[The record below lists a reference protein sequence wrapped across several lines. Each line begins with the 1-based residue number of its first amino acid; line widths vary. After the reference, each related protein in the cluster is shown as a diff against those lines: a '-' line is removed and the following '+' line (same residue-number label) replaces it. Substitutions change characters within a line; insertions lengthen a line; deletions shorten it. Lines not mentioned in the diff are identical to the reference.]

1 MCVVCGMWKEY
12 IWNCFSG
19 SALHNKRWLW
29 TLKTIKC
36 ATSLDFA
43 LFSGELL
50 LQDIETIALQLY
62 YSSFFISLT
71 EYEVY
76 YCRVLCCTA
85 ANGVFY
91 GSFKKCSEA
100 ALLWSKSVVCT
111 SAYHVILCT
120 TGTAVLICEAA
131 SCQRYSLSFHLCLS
145 VSVVV
150 CLSDSRIILN
160 VDSWFS

>member
-1 MCVVCGMWKEY
+1 MDFEAMLVSRNTYVTWACFMARCASFVVCGKNTSEIVSLVQPY
-12 IWNCFSG
+12 ITSDDFEPSKPS
-19 SALHNKRWLW
+19 SAQP
-29 TLKTIKC
+29 TL
-36 ATSLDFA
+36 LDFA

-100 ALLWSKSVVCT
+100 ALL
-111 SAYHVILCT
+111 
-120 TGTAVLICEAA
+120 
-131 SCQRYSLSFHLCLS
+131 
-145 VSVVV
+145 
-150 CLSDSRIILN
+150 
-160 VDSWFS
+160 